1 MSPLIL
7 ALVLAARA
15 EEGDSGVDFEL
26 FKPHADFYGY
36 AVVPGAATLQHMQ
49 LGAGVWFDYSD
60 DPVVLVDASGQRVS
74 PNGSDDDGLVNE
86 RAQAHAQLAI
96 GITRY
101 GSMSVS
107 LPLVVNQ
114 DGYEAPELGDAKLD
128 KLASAGVG
136 DLVLTPKAVIL
147 DRDQFPIGLAVTVPV
162 SIPTG
167 DSAAFLGEGSVSVTP
182 QAVVEWSNGK
192 LHTRQYTFRAA
203 AMAGALVREPARL
216 QDTAIGHAAVY
227 GAALGLRVVKPL
239 ELNLELH
246 GNSSGSRASQNAA
259 ELLLGAKVLVADVVA
274 VSAGGGTGLGGGVG
288 SPDFRVYFGATVAPN
303 FDSGLRDTDRD
314 HVPDRRDKCLEEA
327 EDVDKFQDED
337 GCPDPDND
345 ADSRLDEIDKCP
357 DDPEDDDGF
366 MDNDGCPEADNDKDG
381 INDADDQCPNE
392 AGSADMAGCPN
403 RDSDGDGFGDDLD
416 RCPYDAEDLD
426 GDRDEDG
433 CPDEGRVTV
442 EKGFIRIQDLI
453 YFDTNKVTIQDRSSS
468 LIDEIAKVIAAN
480 PQLLRIRIEG
490 HTDDVGSDIANLK
503 LSQGRAESV
512 KAALVARGIDPGR
525 LDAAG
530 FGEMR
535 PKVPNDSEANRAE
548 NRRVEFII
556 VDQK

>member
-1 MSPLIL
+1 
-7 ALVLAARA
+7 
-15 EEGDSGVDFEL
+15 
-26 FKPHADFYGY
+26 
-36 AVVPGAATLQHMQ
+36 
-49 LGAGVWFDYSD
+49 
-60 DPVVLVDASGQRVS
+60 
-74 PNGSDDDGLVNE
+74 
-86 RAQAHAQLAI
+86 
-96 GITRY
+96 
-101 GSMSVS
+101 
-107 LPLVVNQ
+107 
-114 DGYEAPELGDAKLD
+114 
-128 KLASAGVG
+128 
-136 DLVLTPKAVIL
+136 
-147 DRDQFPIGLAVTVPV
+147 
-162 SIPTG
+162 
-167 DSAAFLGEGSVSVTP
+167 
-182 QAVVEWSNGK
+182 
-192 LHTRQYTFRAA
+192 
-203 AMAGALVREPARL
+203 
-216 QDTAIGHAAVY
+216 
-227 GAALGLRVVKPL
+227 
-239 ELNLELH
+239 
-246 GNSSGSRASQNAA
+246 
-259 ELLLGAKVLVADVVA
+259 
-274 VSAGGGTGLGGGVG
+274 
-288 SPDFRVYFGATVAPN
+288 
-303 FDSGLRDTDRD
+303 
-314 HVPDRRDKCLEEA
+314 VPDRRDKCPEEA

-345 ADSRLDEIDKCP
+345 ADARLDEIDKCP

-403 RDSDGDGFGDDLD
+403 RDSDGDGIGDDLD